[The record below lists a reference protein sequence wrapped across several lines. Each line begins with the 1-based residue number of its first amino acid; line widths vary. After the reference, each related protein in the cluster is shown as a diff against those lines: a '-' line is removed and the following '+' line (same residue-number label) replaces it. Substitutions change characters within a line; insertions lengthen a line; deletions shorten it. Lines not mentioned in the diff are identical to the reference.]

1 METNTSFWRRS
12 ESWEHEFLLER
23 MMKKTNYSIL
33 GYICGGFTLFFLL
46 GVLSSINDG
55 NVKQIALF
63 GVLGFA
69 MALFTFASIYL
80 TKAVHK
86 KLKNREYFVQEVLI
100 TAKDLSNTQA
110 FLSVTAENGKTTTL
124 IMNCRFSQELFVGTR
139 GMLVALP
146 DVNTNVIGPNSYYF
160 FREGEYAY
168 AKENALRFSASSEL
182 SSSSELSDSA
192 ELSNV
197 ADPKADLSEKFSE
210 DFTTPSL
217 SEHER
222 LLPALR
228 QEARPWIFLCLIPLL
243 LGNGL
248 GMYYILFVDPKKLP
262 FLKTISVI
270 LADVSAILP
279 YYRLRR
285 LSSPDSRIHSTLVF
299 LLACIGEIIVG
310 TTPLMKNKE
319 LSTHVTFILI
329 TCYIL
334 VTIFYVV
341 QLFSMTAAKR
351 RLSRAAKNRDYEILP
366 GYVYELS
373 NALIGSG
380 RSSFRQYYLHIKCRN
395 GKVYRLISTRAKNN
409 KMRVGDEGTM
419 IRVRNEKDP
428 AREPD
433 YYFIP

>member
-86 KLKNREYFVQEVLI
+86 KLKNREYFVQEVHI
-100 TAKDLSNTQA
+100 TAKDMSNTQA

-124 IMNCRFSQELFVGTR
+124 IMNCRFSQELFVGAR

-146 DVNTNVIGPNSYYF
+146 DVNTNVIGPNSYFF
-160 FREGEYAY
+160 FREGEYAFY
-168 AKENALRFSASSEL
+168 KENALRFSA
-182 SSSSELSDSA
+182 SSELSDSA

-248 GMYYILFVDPKKLP
+248 GMYYILFIKPKELL
-262 FLKTISVI
+262 FLKTISGVLAVI
-270 LADVSAILP
+270 SAILP
-279 YYRLRR
+279 YYWSRRLR
-285 LSSPDSRIHSTLVF
+285 SSSNLNRTALVAV
-299 LLACIGEIIVG
+299 LACLGEIFVG

-329 TCYIL
+329 TFYII
-334 VTIFYVV
+334 VTILYVIS
-341 QLFSMTAAKR
+341 LLILTETKR
-351 RLSRAAKNRDYEILP
+351 HLSRVANNRDYEILP

-380 RSSFRQYYLHIKCRN
+380 RSSFRQYYLHIKCTN
-395 GKVYRLISTRAKNN
+395 GKVYRLISTRAKND
-409 KMRVGDEGTM
+409 KMTVGEKGTM
-419 IRVRNEKDP
+419 IRVRKEKDP